1 MTEYIDVVFDK
12 DMDMANTDF
21 VEVEDDQGHGVR
33 IGEWLTREDG
43 FRVLRIGW
51 TAIGDLP

>member
-1 MTEYIDVVFDK
+1 VTEYIDVVFAK

-21 VEVEDDQGHGVR
+21 VEVEDDQGNSVR
-33 IGEWLTREDG
+33 IGEWITREDG
-43 FRVLRIGW
+43 FQALRIGW